1 MKNYIKTLVAGSLTV
16 IALTTI
22 NSTAKADDFNKL
34 ANVTSISAPKKIS
47 TIIVSGNVELI
58 LIQDK
63 TESVK
68 VYDNYYANN
77 ALVQQEGST
86 LRISSFKSQKL
97 TVVAHVNNLTNIQ
110 ASEHAKV
117 STQGS
122 FYVPALTVSLKDQ
135 ATANLTTHTASLF
148 TEVYNGAKLA
158 IAGTTDDY
166 TALISRHAVVN
177 MNAFVAQNTTIDTRN
192 GNTILA
198 AHPKN
203 NASKTLTFEDVSLT
217 DLSK

>member
-22 NSTAKADDFNKL
+22 NSAAHADDFNKL
-34 ANVTSISAPKKIS
+34 ANVTSITAPKKIN
-47 TIIVSGNVELI
+47 TIIVSGNVDLI

-63 TESVK
+63 NESVK

-97 TVVAHVNNLTNIQ
+97 TVVAHVNNLTDIQ

-122 FYVPALTVSLKDQ
+122 FYLPTLNVTLKGQ
-135 ATANLTTHTASLF
+135 ATANLTTHTATLF
-148 TEVYNGAKLA
+148 TEVYDGAKLA
-158 IAGTTDDY
+158 VAGTTEDY
-166 TALISRHAVVN
+166 TALISRHAVLN
-177 MNAFVAQNTTIDTRN
+177 MNAFVAQNTVIDTRN
-192 GNTILA
+192 SGTMIA

-203 NASKTLTFEDVSLT
+203 NPKTLAFEEVSLT

>member
-34 ANVTSISAPKKIS
+34 ANVTSLTAPKKINN
-47 TIIVSGNVELI
+47 IIVSGNVELI

-63 TESVK
+63 NESVK

-77 ALVQQEGST
+77 ALVQQEGAT

-97 TVVAHVNNLTNIQ
+97 TVVAHVNNLTSIT

-122 FYVPALTVSLKDQ
+122 FYLPTLNVTLKDQ
-135 ATANLTTHTASLF
+135 ATANLTTHTANLF
-148 TEVYNGAKLA
+148 TEVYDGAKLA
-158 IAGTTDDY
+158 VAGSTDEY
-166 TALISRHAVVN
+166 NALISRHAVVN
-177 MNAFVAQNTTIDTRN
+177 MNGFVAQNTTIDTRN
-192 GNTILA
+192 NVGMLA
-198 AHPKN
+198 VRPK
-203 NASKTLTFEDVSLT
+203 SDVKTLTFEEVSIA